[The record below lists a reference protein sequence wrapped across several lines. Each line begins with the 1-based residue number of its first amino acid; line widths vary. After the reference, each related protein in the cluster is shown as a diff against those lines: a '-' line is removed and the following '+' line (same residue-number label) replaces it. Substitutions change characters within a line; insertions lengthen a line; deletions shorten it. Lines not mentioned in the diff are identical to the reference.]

1 MLGLCLWSSHPCHPA
16 GPLPTEKASPSL
28 VLLSTFCRLGCG
40 GAVVRAH
47 SSKHTG
53 PRPMLWLKLLEASPQ
68 VAQEPSRTSVVGV
81 MVPRKGWC
89 LPEGVVGEWLVARG
103 TVLLVQVTC
112 GFWGAVAD
120 MDVTLGG
127 PDAPLSGLDCA
138 LKIITWNLAGLCS
151 WHLDAHV
158 CLFCT
163 SMDDKNATKLNEA
176 HSGWVSR
183 WRGWQ
188 AGSHEFALFSQ
199 I

>member
-1 MLGLCLWSSHPCHPA
+1 M
-16 GPLPTEKASPSL
+16 
-28 VLLSTFCRLGCG
+28 VG
-40 GAVVRAH
+40 G
-47 SSKHTG
+47 
-53 PRPMLWLKLLEASPQ
+53 E
-68 VAQEPSRTSVVGV
+68 
-81 MVPRKGWC
+81 
-89 LPEGVVGEWLVARG
+89 G

-120 MDVTLGG
+120 TDITLGG
-127 PDAPLSGLDCA
+127 PGAPLSGLDCA

-158 CLFCT
+158 CLFLHRRHGRQECHE
-163 SMDDKNATKLNEA
+163 AERA